1 MTEHPLLALQH
12 LDLEVRE
19 LEARHTGLVER
30 QKIQTATA
38 EIARI
43 SEVLGTLEA
52 RKGTLEEEIGRLDG
66 LATELSG
73 RIKTKEDKLYSG
85 SVTAPRELEDLQA
98 EIAVFSLQRAEQEEA
113 ELEVM
118 QQEEELS
125 AEILRSQADHA
136 AQETLQR
143 ESRENLARR
152 EADLEA
158 QLQALAEG
166 RSNLTSPVPEPF
178 LRAYERLRSQK
189 SLAGKAVATLEGRAC
204 GGCHIAL
211 PEMARTRL
219 SKGEEVV
226 QCEPCGRILVQG
238 TPSA

>member
-1 MTEHPLLALQH
+1 MTEHPLLALQR

-19 LEARHTGLVER
+19 LEARQAGLAER

-66 LATELSG
+66 LATELSR

-98 EIAVFSLQRAEQEEA
+98 EIAMFSEQRADQEEA

-118 QQEEELS
+118 QQEEEVS
-125 AEILRSQADHA
+125 SEILRSQSDHT
-136 AQETLQR
+136 AQETFQR
-143 ESRENLARR
+143 ESRESLARR
-152 EADLEA
+152 ETDLVG
-158 QLQALAEG
+158 QLQTLAEG

-189 SLAGKAVATLEGRAC
+189 SLAGKAVTILDGRAC

-211 PEMARTRL
+211 PEMARTSL

-238 TPSA
+238 MPSA